1 MMNSFRKSKLFFQVF
16 AAASV
21 VIAADMVTKDSEK
34 TPLARE
40 AVVAAPAEITGIQ
53 APIVEY
59 LSSLEDAR
67 IIPSELKTP
76 TLWAPASP
84 DPELV
89 GWHAADVIPAPRGVF
104 EVDPP
109 DIGFLPSL
117 EDSGRRGL
125 VRPPARE
132 LRY

>member
-1 MMNSFRKSKLFFQVF
+1 MMNSSRKSKLFFKVF

-21 VIAADMVTKDSEK
+21 VIAADMVTKDSEQN
-34 TPLARE
+34 PLAKE

-53 APIVEY
+53 APIVGY

-67 IIPSELKTP
+67 IIPPELKTP
-76 TLWAPASP
+76 ALSAPALP
-84 DPELV
+84 DLELV
-89 GWHAADVIPAPRGVF
+89 VWRSDGVIPAPRGVI

-109 DIGFLPSL
+109 DVGFLPSL

-125 VRPPARE
+125 VRPPLNE
-132 LRY
+132 LRR